1 MKVLNNITIDFNSDN
16 DRVYELTI
24 VCNNDS
30 EIDTAFEKLSDIFTV
45 DNFEDNDVTVI
56 AEAWKYSTKQEFIK
70 TVRQLIK
77 TKTKL

>member
-30 EIDTAFEKLSDIFTV
+30 EIDTAFEKLSDTFTV

-77 TKTKL
+77 TKTK